1 MKMSN
6 ESIIKLLIQ
15 ERDEARRLA
24 CSFLSELVGD
34 DKVLSSPEDIAA
46 EYGWDCFEGEEN
58 A

>member
-1 MKMSN
+1 MTN
-6 ESIIKLLIQ
+6 ESTIKLLIQ

-34 DKVLSSPEDIAA
+34 DKVLSSPKDIAA